1 MRAPSDCAAEKRSTE
16 ERNSCLLPCRISC
29 TQAFMSRPVRWKTC
43 LHVNEGGVEG
53 GAREPA
59 VEERDRGWGT
69 QGGRDQKGV
78 PHARPVLH

>member
-16 ERNSCLLPCRISC
+16 DRNSCLLPCRISC

-53 GAREPA
+53 GGQTACSGSRREWTGNARERCTREDLQPT
-59 VEERDRGWGT
+59 V
-69 QGGRDQKGV
+69 
-78 PHARPVLH
+78 